1 MTASPL
7 PPTMKPYALPA
18 FLLSLSTAASAQSD
32 LIQWGPVQ
40 DVQSSA
46 EVSTNGTLVTARNFW
61 AQTFAAPTVNG
72 VPFTAYAPPGWTNGG
87 WTLNAGSSTG
97 DSEYDALLDSARVTS
112 GGSASNPTGFGAI
125 QLDPLGTLTTGRT
138 YEIQVWYSDQRTGT
152 STNVLYDRVMTM
164 SSALGD
170 VLPVGGLATN
180 LGAVSQGPLSGPMD
194 ADPNNQAGPQ
204 DTVVGSYCIGT
215 FTRTSSDPLWLLVE
229 GSHPQSNNVLR
240 PHLNAF
246 QIRDVTG
253 SSLGTNYCVAN
264 ANSAG
269 AVAVMG
275 ASGSSVAASN
285 DLTLEA
291 TDLPPNSFC
300 FFLTSQTQG
309 FVQNPGGSQGNL
321 CLGGAIGRFV
331 GPGQI
336 VNSGASGVASLAID
350 LTQQPTPTGPVTVT
364 AGQSWSFTTWYR
376 DSAGGAP
383 TSNFSDG
390 LEIQFN

>member
-1 MTASPL
+1 
-7 PPTMKPYALPA
+7 MKLRT
-18 FLLSLSTAASAQSD
+18 LSAVSLVLCSTAAAQAD

-40 DVQSSA
+40 NVMAAS
-46 EVSTNGTLVTARNFW
+46 EVSTNGTLVTARNCW

-87 WTLNAGSSTG
+87 WVLTVDSTTW
-97 DSEYDALLDSARVTS
+97 DAEYDALLDSARVTS
-112 GGSASNPTGFGAI
+112 GGSAGNPTGFGAI
-125 QLDPLGTLTTGRT
+125 NLDNLGTLTIGST
-138 YEIQVWYSDQRTGT
+138 YEIQVWFCDQREGT
-152 STNVLYDRVMTM
+152 PTNVLNDRLMTM
-164 SSALGD
+164 SSALGA
-170 VLPVGGLATN
+170 VVAPGGLATN
-180 LGAVSQGPLSGPMD
+180 LSNVTQGPLSGPLD
-194 ADPNNQAGPQ
+194 ADPNNQSGTS
-204 DTVVGSYCIGT
+204 DMIVGSYCIGT
-215 FTRTSSDPLWLLVE
+215 FTRTTSDPLWLLVE
-229 GSHPQSNNVLR
+229 GSHPLPGNVLR

-246 QIRDVTG
+246 QIRDITG
-253 SSLGTNYCVAN
+253 LSLGTNYCTAN
-264 ANSAG
+264 ANSTG
-269 AVAVMG
+269 ATAVMG
-275 ASGSSVAASN
+275 ASGSAVAASN

-291 TDLPPNSFC
+291 TALPPNSFC

-336 VNSGASGVASLAID
+336 VNSGAGGVASLAID

-364 AGQSWSFTTWYR
+364 AGESWSFTTWYR